1 MEFIGNYKFYEKKE
15 ILWNSLND
23 PLVIKACIDGCTDF
37 NEIKKNSFK
46 AKINIKLGPVNAN
59 FNGTVK
65 IKDINPTDS
74 YIIEASASSGQLGYA
89 KGIVEINLFE
99 ENDYTLLK
107 YKANTEISGKIVQLG
122 SRLIEGSVKKNT
134 DKFFSSLQQ
143 FLSQKE
149 NMIIENENIIK
160 NVNKKKLFILSL
172 VIIFITIL
180 LFIAEI

>member
-1 MEFIGNYKFYEKKE
+1 MEFIGSYKFYEKKE

-23 PLVIKACIDGCTDF
+23 PMVIKACIDGCSDF
-37 NEIKKNSFK
+37 NEIEKNSFE
-46 AKINIKLGPVNAN
+46 AKINVKLGPVNAN

-65 IKDINPTDS
+65 IKNINPTDS
-74 YIIEASASSGQLGYA
+74 YVIEASASSGQLGYA
-89 KGIVEINLFE
+89 KGLVEVNLFE

-107 YKANTEISGKIVQLG
+107 YKAHTEISGKIVQLG

-143 FLSQKE
+143 FLNQKE
-149 NMIIENENIIK
+149 NMIIENRNIIK

-172 VIIFITIL
+172 FIIFIIIL
-180 LFIAEI
+180 LFNLEI